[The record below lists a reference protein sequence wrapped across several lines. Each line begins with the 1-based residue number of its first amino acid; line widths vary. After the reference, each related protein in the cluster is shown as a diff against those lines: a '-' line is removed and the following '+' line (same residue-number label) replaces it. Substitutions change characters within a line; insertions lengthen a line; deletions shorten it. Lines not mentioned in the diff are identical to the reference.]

1 VGDGVDVRRIIA
13 ERLQMN
19 PGTVDDL
26 VGLLHRR
33 QVSFESLHSEWH
45 TDEPLYAR
53 EASPEQAMAHKTEQ
67 QLLGDSVRAALVSLS
82 ARERRIVEQRLMADD
97 EAMLTLKE
105 LGREFGV
112 SRERVRQLEVNIKRK
127 LVTHFRALSKIA
139 EARAPNVAA

>member
-1 VGDGVDVRRIIA
+1 
-13 ERLQMN
+13 MN

-26 VGLLHRR
+26 VGLLHQR
-33 QVSFESLHSEWH
+33 QVSFESLHPEWH

-53 EASPEQAMAHKTEQ
+53 GASSEQAMVNKTEH
-67 QLLGDSVRAALVSLS
+67 QLLADAGRAALVSLN
-82 ARERRIVEQRLMADD
+82 ARERRMVDRRLMADD

-127 LVTHFRALSKIA
+127 LVTHFRALSKTA